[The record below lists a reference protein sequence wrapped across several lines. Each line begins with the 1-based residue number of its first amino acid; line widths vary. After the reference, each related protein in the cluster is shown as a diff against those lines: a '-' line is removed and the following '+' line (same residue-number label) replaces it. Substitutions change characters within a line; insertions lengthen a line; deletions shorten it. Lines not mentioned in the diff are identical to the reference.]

1 MEVNLVM
8 FKAKSQRKDFPIL
21 NELTLIGRGSDCDL
35 RVPVLSVSRKHCE
48 LTVNDAGAS
57 IRDLGSSNGTYV
69 NNERVDQQALQA
81 GDRLVVGPIAFTVQ
95 IDGEPAEIHPVKT
108 RGQMI
113 AEKTTP
119 NIDEL
124 INFGDMEDSGE
135 LEALDETSAGVLAA
149 QIDGELGVDA
159 EAEATLEELIEPEP
173 EAEGGKVGGEEGG
186 EEEFDPLSALEAA
199 SENEEEDQD
208 K

>member
-8 FKAKSQRKDFPIL
+8 FKAKSQRKDFPIV
-21 NELTLIGRGSDCDL
+21 NELTLIGRGSECEL

-48 LTVNDAGAS
+48 LTVSDDGVS

-69 NNERVDQQALQA
+69 NNERVETHALQA

-124 INFGDMEDSGE
+124 IDFDTMEDSGE
-135 LEALDETSAGVLAA
+135 LESLNETSAGVLAA
-149 QIDGELGVDA
+149 QIGDELGLDA
-159 EAEATLEELIEPEP
+159 EDEAALEEVVEIEAEPEDGQ
-173 EAEGGKVGGEEGG
+173 EGGG
-186 EEEFDPLSALEAA
+186 EEFDPMSALEAA
-199 SENEEEDQD
+199 DDEED
-208 K
+208 